1 MQVVV
6 ALCLDPTCA
15 ESGGKQRALNPP
27 PQSLNPSATV
37 PQWFCNGSAISKT
50 GAEVYT
56 ILPRTQQKPD
66 SMMLYDALVDI
77 C

>member
-15 ESGGKQRALNPP
+15 KSGGKQCALNPP

-37 PQWFCNGSAISKT
+37 PQSPKL
-50 GAEVYT
+50 ELKLYT

-66 SMMLYDALVDI
+66 SMMLYDALVGI